1 MDGYLGMNLFFVGLE
16 QETLSASLINAQQ
29 NSVTGKLN

>member
-1 MDGYLGMNLFFVGLE
+1 MYGYLGMKNMFVGTG
-16 QETLSASLINAQQ
+16 QGTVSVSLIEAQQ